1 MGGVVS
7 VGWGNEVRRKVVA
20 AIVYVLGV
28 VAVLFAVYLYGEEP
42 NAASERLIFMWGIG
56 VVLVVA
62 AAMLWPQE
70 GPSEPDERRNDADKE
85 GVA

>member
-1 MGGVVS
+1 MS
-7 VGWGNEVRRKVVA
+7 VGLGGEARRKVVA

-28 VAVLFAVYLYGEEP
+28 VVVLFAVYLYGVEP
-42 NAASERLIFMWGIG
+42 NAASGRLIFLWGIG
-56 VVLVVA
+56 VVLVAA

-70 GPSEPDERRNDADKE
+70 GPSEPDEQRNDADKE